1 MLVPADFAEQVQA
14 LSQSTPRE
22 AIANLLS
29 ALLPRVQASTRAP
42 KPTHDVYV
50 SDLDELMRRAGQLEY
65 DAPDPMR
72 KLTRTRRTRKTLP
85 MGTLSYIRPNPKR
98 GASARRYAQYQLGM
112 TANQAIAAGLTA
124 ADILW
129 DLDHRF
135 IVFKEGE

>member
-1 MLVPADFAEQVQA
+1 MDVPKDFAKQVSA

-29 ALLPRVQASTRAP
+29 ALMPRVQATTRAP
-42 KPTHDVYV
+42 TPV
-50 SDLDELMRRAGQLEY
+50 SHMTDGELVRELRGDRAPY
-65 DAPDPMR
+65 DFSPDPMR

-129 DLDHRF
+129 DIDHCF